1 MLYIL
6 CLKNIYEKYYEYIDS
21 ILINRNNCNLVI
33 LNYNDEIFD
42 NIINIKNNF
51 SNIDT
56 IEKRS
61 TEENIISPE
70 FNNMIFLI
78 IYPINDNFIIYLN
91 DNLIKLNNNINIKKS
106 LFILNLNNLN
116 FNINNLKNIS
126 VDLLNNILHYD
137 INLYIDYLCDNYF
150 YNDFDRNDST
160 YNNYIELIHKEKIY
174 DVALIGKIDN
184 EHKKNIYEKLK
195 NNNININIID
205 GFGEKTNE
213 ILFKHK
219 ILLNLTN
226 GKEYNLINHINS
238 NKCLFNNM
246 IVINENDIEENK
258 NKIFDD
264 FIIRINYNF
273 IDIFINFII
282 SNYKNIY
289 SRIFKNFD
297 SRIIR
302 SSILSD
308 SSKFTC
314 TKNSD
319 TIIENIISLG
329 ATKDRTILLE
339 YIIKESNHNFGFII
353 IRHVNSEKTNNYWI
367 ECYKSIRKYYNNKII
382 IIDDN
387 SNYNFIKYDN
397 LNIYN
402 CEIVQSEYT
411 SNGEILAYYYFYKNK
426 YFEKAVIIHDSI
438 FIQKYINFNEYD
450 NIKYLWHFTHHWDND
465 TEELV
470 LLEYLNKNLVNEL
483 IEFYHNKDK
492 WYGIFGTQ
500 SVIDYKFL
508 DKIIKKYDLFNL
520 LNIINNREKRMNFER
535 IFGLLCCY
543 ENSNLVNNPSI
554 FGIIHHYIHWGYTYD
569 SYINDKNTD
578 KLKDLKLIKVW
589 TGR

>member
-1 MLYIL
+1 MIYIL

-33 LNYNDEIFD
+33 LNNIDEIIN
-42 NIINIKNNF
+42 NINNYFLNNTINIKNNF
-51 SNIDT
+51 SNIDQIEGIT
-56 IEKRS
+56 IK
-61 TEENIISPE
+61 ENMISPE
-70 FNNMIFLI
+70 FNNIIFLI
-78 IYPINDNFIIYLN
+78 IHPINDNFIIYLN
-91 DNLIKLNNNINIKKS
+91 NNLIKLNNNINIKKS

-116 FNINNLKNIS
+116 NFNLTNLKNIS
-126 VDLLNNILHYD
+126 FDLINNILQYD
-137 INLYIDYLCDNYF
+137 INLYINYLCDHNF
-150 YNDFDRNDST
+150 YNYCDGVIEGNDT
-160 YNNYIELIHKEKIY
+160 IYNNYIESIHKEKIY
-174 DVALIGKIDN
+174 DIALIGKIDC

-195 NNNININIID
+195 NNNININIIE

-246 IVINENDIEENK
+246 IVINENDIEDNK
-258 NKIFDD
+258 NIIFDD
-264 FIIRINYNF
+264 FIITINYNF

-282 SNYKNIY
+282 SNYKSIY
-289 SRIFKNFD
+289 SRIFKNFNTKKIKND
-297 SRIIR
+297 FTFNKNLGI
-302 SSILSD
+302 SI
-308 SSKFTC
+308 K
-314 TKNSD
+314 
-319 TIIENIISLG
+319 NIISP
-329 ATKDRTILLE
+329 E
-339 YIIKESNHNFGFII
+339 YITKESNYNFGFII
-353 IRHVNSEKTNNYWI
+353 LRHVNSEKTNNYWI

-387 SNYNFIKYDN
+387 SNYDFIKYDN
-397 LNIYN
+397 LHIYN
-402 CEIVQSEYT
+402 CEIVQSEYNT
-411 SNGEILAYYYFYKNK
+411 NGEILGYYYFYKNK
-426 YFEKAVIIHDSI
+426 YFEKAVIIHDSV

-450 NIKYLWHFTHHWDND
+450 SIKYLWHFTHHWDND
-465 TEELV
+465 TEELI
-470 LLEYLNKNLVNEL
+470 LLEYLKKNLVNEL
-483 IEFYHNKDK
+483 VEFYYNKDK
-492 WYGIFGTQ
+492 WYGIFGSQ

-543 ENSNLVNNPSI
+543 ENSNLVNDPSI

-578 KLKDLKLIKVW
+578 KLKDKKIIKVW